1 MYYACSY
8 KFVCVCD
15 MSMNYTLYRDL
26 KVHQVCRDPEEPQEI
41 R

>member
-8 KFVCVCD
+8 KFMCVCD
-15 MSMNYTLYRDL
+15 MSYTLYRVL